1 MKQLVLDLALPAPEP
16 FSDFVAGENAELLFQ
31 LNEWCTHAQHAR
43 FIYIW
48 GEAGCGKSHLLAA
61 AARRGEALLLD
72 AARETLPEEISP
84 GALLAVD
91 NVDCLDRTGQE
102 TLFALF
108 NVLRAGGGGLLATGP
123 LPPMLLSLLP
133 DLATRLG
140 WGLVYQL
147 RPLSDSDKIAAL
159 QTRARQLGFDLSGE
173 QADYLLRHAPRGV
186 ASLYRLLDKANELAL
201 SRQKAVTV
209 GLLREI
215 LREQSAEQ
223 ESVSVLP
230 R

>member
-16 FSDFVAGENAELLFQ
+16 FSDFIAGENAELLFQ
-31 LNEWCTHAQHAR
+31 LNEWCTRAQHAR
-43 FIYIW
+43 FVYLW
-48 GEAGCGKSHLLAA
+48 GEPGCGKSHLLAA
-61 AARRGEALLLD
+61 AARRAQARLID
-72 AARETLPEEISP
+72 ASNETLPEEIAP
-84 GALLAVD
+84 GELLAVD
-91 NVDCLDRTGQE
+91 NVDSLGRTGQE
-102 TLFALF
+102 TLFAHF
-108 NVLRAGGGGLLATGP
+108 NALRTSGGGLLAAGP
-123 LPPMLLSLLP
+123 LPPMLLPMLP

-147 RPLSDSDKIAAL
+147 KPLSDSDKAAAM

-209 GLLREI
+209 NLLREI
-215 LREQSAEQ
+215 LREQVPA
-223 ESVSVLP
+223 
-230 R
+230 